1 MKLKKEKIESRI
13 YGTKNKTK
21 LKELEKLNALKLE
34 IENELEVKRKE
45 LKKHKNIRN
54 LKIFKSTCQL
64 LAPLAIS
71 TGIVVGGIKLIG
83 GGLPFFLDN
92 EKRYKAYELNMQTN
106 DSFFCDETY
115 VKKEWYS
122 DSIVSNIKVYTPWEN
137 TDKGYKR
144 IRRIYE
150 FKNLTDADIYNAVKN
165 EDYDYIFNNITD
177 YIEEEQYIK
186 EINKNDINSYWLSAN
201 ITLLDKTEYIDVKES
216 NDKNLTCTILDSA
229 LCFTLIIIIEY
240 LRDYKYLP
248 DIKDINSKY
257 SFKYDFYKKIINDKN
272 TELNDVK
279 NKIFT
284 LTKGDKNV
292 K

>member
-21 LKELEKLNALKLE
+21 LKEIEKLNALKLE
-34 IENELEVKRKE
+34 IENELEIKRKE

-54 LKIFKSTCQL
+54 LKIFKGTCQL

-71 TGIVVGGIKLIG
+71 SVIVVGGIKLIG

-92 EKRYKAYELNMQTN
+92 EKRYKAYELDMQTN
-106 DSFFCDETY
+106 GSFFCDETY
-115 VKKEWYS
+115 VKNEWYT

-137 TDKGYKR
+137 TDNGYKR
-144 IRRIYE
+144 IKRIYE
-150 FKNLTDADIYNAVKN
+150 FKNLKDADIYNAVKN
-165 EDYDYIFNNITD
+165 EDYEYIFNNITD

-186 EINKNDINSYWLSAN
+186 EINKDDINNYWLSAN
-201 ITLLDKTEYIDVKES
+201 ITLIDKTEYIDVKES
-216 NDKNLTCTILDSA
+216 NDKNLTCTILDSV
-229 LCFTLIIIIEY
+229 LCFILIFIIEN
-240 LRDYKYLP
+240 LRDYRYLP
-248 DIKDINSKY
+248 DIDNIIYGYN
-257 SFKYDFYKKIINDKN
+257 FYKEQLAEKYA
-272 TELNDVK
+272 ELTDVK
-279 NKIFT
+279 DKILT